1 MDTRHKI
8 MAVEEVEDRFQDMI
22 RAGSSLVVAKGL
34 FDILLLEHCV
44 RLSRV
49 AQLGDTLIVVVYADE
64 DSMSTVLDQKTRSE
78 LVASLTVV
86 NAVTILRRSEAEA
99 VANTWYPLKIVDIDV
114 PPLPDLAQ
122 DVLRRHRSD
131 GANR

>member
-1 MDTRHKI
+1 MV
-8 MAVEEVEDRFQDMI
+8 VEEVEGCFQDMI

-49 AQLGDTLIVVVYADE
+49 AKLGDALIVVVYSDE
-64 DSMSTVLDQKTRSE
+64 DLMSTILDQKTRAE
-78 LVASLTVV
+78 LIASLSAV
-86 NAVTILRRSEAEA
+86 NAVTILRKSEAET
-99 VANTWYPLKIVDIDV
+99 VANTWHPLKIVDIDI
-114 PPLPDLAQ
+114 PPLSDLVQ
-122 DVLRRHRSD
+122 DVLRRHISD